1 MATIFFFRSLT
12 QRFSHPNRI
21 ADPAMKLSNVA
32 LYALLSASAHAFA
45 QQPAFAS
52 RNNKMAS
59 TTATSLNAVTVDDLT
74 KARGLVD
81 DLLDEKNCGPI
92 MVRLAWHD
100 SGTYDKNVKGEWP
113 AAGGAIGSIRFK
125 PEIQHGANAGLSNA
139 IALLEPI
146 KKAVP
151 AVSYADLFQLASARA
166 IEKAGGPTI
175 PVRYVSMNGVHMRLF
190 LGVAETESYRRTTR
204 PHTSPPF
211 D

>member
-1 MATIFFFRSLT
+1 
-12 QRFSHPNRI
+12 
-21 ADPAMKLSNVA
+21 MKLTTVA

-45 QQPAFAS
+45 QQPAAFGA
-52 RNNKMAS
+52 RNKMAS
-59 TTATSLNAVTVDDLT
+59 STSSLSAVTVDDLT

-81 DLLDEKNCGPI
+81 ELIDEKNCGPI
-92 MVRLAWHD
+92 LVRLAWHD

-125 PEIQHGANAGLSNA
+125 PEIQHGANAGLANA

-151 AVSYADLFQLASARA
+151 AISYADLFQLASARS

-175 PVRYVSMNGVHMRLF
+175 PVRYV
-190 LGVAETESYRRTTR
+190 
-204 PHTSPPF
+204 
-211 D
+211 